1 MRTFSAAARVL
12 GELEARVMELLW
24 NEHPISVRTACDR
37 LGGRHAYTTI
47 MTTLDRLHKKRL
59 LRRRKDGNAFLYEP
73 AMDRAEYQRR
83 VVEAALTPL
92 MEQGA
97 TPVLAAF
104 VEVAADLDE
113 ANLVQ
118 LERLIAKHR
127 RRK

>member
-1 MRTFSAAARVL
+1 MRTFSTAARVL
-12 GELEARVMELLW
+12 GELETRLMELLW

-37 LGGRHAYTTI
+37 LGGTHAYTTI

>member
-1 MRTFSAAARVL
+1 MD
-12 GELEARVMELLW
+12 LLW
-24 NEHPISVRTACDR
+24 VESPMSVRAVCDR
-37 LGGRHAYTTI
+37 VGGGLAYTTI

-59 LRRRKDGNAFLYEP
+59 LRRHKDGNAFLYEP

-97 TPVLAAF
+97 APVLAAF

-113 ANLVQ
+113 ANLAQ
-118 LERLIAKHR
+118 LEQLIASHR
-127 RRK
+127 RRR

>member
-1 MRTFSAAARVL
+1 MRTFSTAARVL
-12 GELEARVMELLW
+12 GELETRVMELLW
-24 NEHPISVRTACDR
+24 KEHPISVRTACER
-37 LGGRHAYTTI
+37 LGGTHAYTTI

-73 AMDRAEYQRR
+73 AMDHAEYQRR

>member
-1 MRTFSAAARVL
+1 VQTFSKAARVL
-12 GELEARVMELLW
+12 GELETRLMELLW
-24 NEHPISVRTACDR
+24 VESPMSVRAVCER
-37 LGGRHAYTTI
+37 VGGGLAYTTI

-97 TPVLAAF
+97 APVLAAF

-113 ANLVQ
+113 ANLAQ
-118 LERLIAKHR
+118 LERLIASHR
-127 RRK
+127 RRR